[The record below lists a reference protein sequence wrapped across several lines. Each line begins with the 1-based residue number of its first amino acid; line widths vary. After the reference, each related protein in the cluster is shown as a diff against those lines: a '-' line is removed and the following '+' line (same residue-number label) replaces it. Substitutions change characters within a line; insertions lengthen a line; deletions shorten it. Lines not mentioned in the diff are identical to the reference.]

1 MLSESLSPTVLNAQ
15 SQVYPHLLTTD
26 RYSLPDMHMW
36 TEFFKHLIIEN
47 TNLQNIEN
55 INFIV
60 EFTMIKSVVL
70 AIG

>member
-1 MLSESLSPTVLNAQ
+1 
-15 SQVYPHLLTTD
+15 
-26 RYSLPDMHMW
+26 MHMW